1 MSASLTID
9 DLRRIASAAVPDP
22 GRVDLDA
29 ERLSHLTT
37 LERVMAA
44 TEGRA
49 RKADEQRLIDRA
61 AEAVDLIDLTT
72 RKMHA
77 GHKAPLDRRVSEAA
91 SLRARNPHLFPDSG
105 RSEVNLG
112 ARLADAIGEV
122 REGRAQA
129 FVDFDTRALAESNTG
144 SYGVNTVMGDPVYSL
159 AANSVV
165 MALPGV
171 RMVTA
176 TTGDRMRFPRF
187 NAVTVGGVAESAALT
202 AAAADLDAVDIVFQ
216 KYSTYET
223 LSTELEEDFSAP
235 ALTVLG
241 ERMLR
246 DLGARVDSG
255 LIQGTGAAD
264 TVGIFSQA
272 GVSTTSVAALP
283 ADFDKVDE
291 AIYQLELNDGNAR
304 AWLMHPRS
312 WRILKQIKTGISSD
326 KTTLLSDPQN
336 APSQLR
342 GLPVYTTS
350 GISIT
355 SGATSVGSTA
365 AVLDPSQIVVV
376 TRRAPRLEVSRDV
389 AFSTDMVAIRATTRI
404 GLGVIDPAGGISLLT
419 DIRAS

>member
-77 GHKAPLDRRVSEAA
+77 GHKAPLDRRVSESAA
-91 SLRARNPHLFPDSG
+91 LRQRAGIFHDSG
-105 RSEVNLG
+105 RSEANLG

-122 REGRAQA
+122 REGRAEA
-129 FVDFDTRALAESNTG
+129 FVEYRAISTEDSG
-144 SYGVNTVMGDPVYSL
+144 GYGVNTMMADPVYSL
-159 AANSVV
+159 AAQSVA
-165 MALPGV
+165 MNLPGI
-171 RMVTA
+171 RKVTA
-176 TTGDRMRFPRF
+176 TTGDRMRFPRW
-187 NAVTVGGVAESAALT
+187 NAVTVGGVSEAATLT
-202 AAAADLDAVDIVFQ
+202 DAATDLDAVDVIFQ
-216 KYSTYET
+216 KFATYEI
-223 LSTELEEDFSAP
+223 LSTELEEDASAS
-235 ALTVLG
+235 ALDVLG
-241 ERMLR
+241 ARMLK
-246 DLGARVDSG
+246 DLAARVDSG
-255 LIQGTGAAD
+255 LLQGTGALD
-264 TVGIFSQA
+264 TVGLFSQS

-283 ADFDKVDE
+283 TNFNDVDE
-291 AIYQLELNDGNAR
+291 AIYKLELNDGSAKC
-304 AWLMHPRS
+304 WVMHPRT
-312 WRILKQIKTGISSD
+312 WRILKTIKTGLASD
-326 KTTLLSDPQN
+326 QTTLLSDPQS

-342 GLPVYTTS
+342 GLPVFTS
-350 GISIT
+350 SAISIV

-365 AVLDPSQIVVV
+365 AVLDPEQIVIV
-376 TRRAPRLEVSRDV
+376 TRREPRLEVSRDFR
-389 AFSTDMVAIRATTRI
+389 FSTDQLAIRATTRI

-419 DIRAS
+419 DVRAS